1 MNKSFKNKIKYSS
14 INYYINTSINKT
26 NDNKINSIKQN
37 ETINI
42 DNLSREKKNK
52 ELSKITKKIIG
63 RNNIYSDLNLT
74 TSLNKNQILISP
86 TSKIKKQN
94 EGNKKSNKNPSDENS
109 LILKK
114 INNCKINNNNIKNKN
129 NSYHIGDKKKNSKNS
144 DNNNKDTNMF
154 EKLKKEYKGKINF
167 IIKKKEKK

>member
-86 TSKIKKQN
+86 TSKIKKQI
-94 EGNKKSNKNPSDENS
+94 EGNKKSNKNPLGDNS

-114 INNCKINNNNIKNKN
+114 IKNDEINNKTIKNKN
-129 NSYHIGDKKKNSKNS
+129 TSYHIGDYKKKNSYK
-144 DNNNKDTNMF
+144 KDKKIL
-154 EKLKKEYKGKINF
+154 EKLQKEYKGKINF
-167 IIKKKEKK
+167 IIKKMEKKK